1 MAPRGGKSSRD
12 GKYVVSSS
20 LSRAARTFSFL
31 IYIRKKKTSALI
43 YILAEKKI
51 VRQRYSPS
59 LSVFTTFKQQQQQ
72 QQQNFQHYQHGQ
84 MSPGNHVPTNQHW
97 GNNSVGENTFFPTS
111 PNSLARA
118 GLGAYGEKLVSSGS
132 NFMQRYFTSEGIRV
146 YFDVTETY
154 CFHKIRLVLCPFL
167 ARGSWARVSENVHSV
182 GTRYKPPRSDVHAPD
197 LFIPFCSYW
206 TYVLLCCFR
215 QSFIFSNFTPDSVAK
230 HAWWASLAWFC
241 HWLFL
246 VISLRSC
253 GAGNTASSLDILSYT
268 GYTFLL
274 ASCGLFAK
282 SIKGWFGWTS
292 IAWGSLASSIFIVKT
307 MKRITFSEARN
318 RASQNNGGSGY
329 NSTGGY
335 SQSKGANYV
344 FLVAACVQF
353 PLQLFLISRM

>member
-1 MAPRGGKSSRD
+1 
-12 GKYVVSSS
+12 V
-20 LSRAARTFSFL
+20 
-31 IYIRKKKTSALI
+31 IYI
-43 YILAEKKI
+43 
-51 VRQRYSPS
+51 
-59 LSVFTTFKQQQQQ
+59 FTFPLFSTFKQQQQQ
-72 QQQNFQHYQHGQ
+72 QQQQQQNYHHYQQQQQHGQ
-84 MSPGNHVPTNQHW
+84 MSPGSHAPTNQQW
-97 GNNSVGENTFFPTS
+97 GNNSTGENSFFPTS

-132 NFMQRYFTSEGIRV
+132 NFMRRYFTSEGIRV

-167 ARGSWARVSENVHSV
+167 ARGSWARVSENVHSI
-182 GTRYKPPRSDVHAPD
+182 GMRYKPPRSDVHAPD
-197 LFIPFCSYW
+197 LFIPLCSYW

-241 HWLFL
+241 HWLFI

-274 ASCGLFAK
+274 ASCGLFGK
-282 SIKGWFGWTS
+282 SIKGWFGWIS
-292 IAWGSLASSIFIVKT
+292 IAWGSLVGSIFIVKT
-307 MKRITFSEARN
+307 MKRVTFSEARN
-318 RASQNNGGSGY
+318 RANQNNSGSGY

-335 SQSKGANYV
+335 TQSKGANYV
-344 FLVAACVQF
+344 FLVAACAQL
-353 PLQLFLISRM
+353 PLQLFLISRV